1 MPLLV
6 ADQEGQREKT
16 MIGYSRVVLI
26 GNLVQDPE
34 VANTPLGSVV
44 ANFFLAVS
52 RRRPTHRPPGTLA
65 EEISHIDVIAYN
77 KHAESIGQ
85 HLKRGRPIFIEGHLV
100 ERRDLETG
108 RRTGKMA
115 VVIDQ
120 FQFLDPRNLRPEE
133 ECLRATSP
141 ALPR

>member
-1 MPLLV
+1 
-6 ADQEGQREKT
+6 

-26 GNLVQDPE
+26 GSLVQDPE
-34 VANTPLGSVV
+34 VANTPFGSVV
-44 ANFFLAVS
+44 ANFFLTVP
-52 RRRPTHRPPGTLA
+52 RRRPSHTQPGTMA
-65 EEISHIDVIAYN
+65 EEISYIDVIAYN

-108 RRTGKMA
+108 RRTGKIA

-133 ECLRATSP
+133 ECLRDGPP
-141 ALPR
+141 ASSR

>member
-1 MPLLV
+1 
-6 ADQEGQREKT
+6 

-34 VANTPLGSVV
+34 VANTPHGSVV
-44 ANFFLAVS
+44 ANFFLALP
-52 RRRPTHRPPGTLA
+52 RRQPNPTQPGTMA
-65 EEISHIDVIAYN
+65 EEISSIDVIAYN
-77 KHAESIGQ
+77 KHAEIICQ
-85 HLKRGRPIFIEGHLV
+85 HLKRGRPVFVEGHLV

-108 RRTGKMA
+108 RRTGKIA

-133 ECLRATSP
+133 ECLRSGAA
-141 ALPR
+141 ALSR